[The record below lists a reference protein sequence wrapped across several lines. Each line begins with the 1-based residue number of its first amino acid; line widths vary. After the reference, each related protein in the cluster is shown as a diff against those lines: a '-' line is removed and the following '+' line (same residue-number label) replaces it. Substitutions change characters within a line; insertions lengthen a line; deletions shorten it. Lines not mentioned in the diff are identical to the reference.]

1 MKRTFVLASCGE
13 AEVPSMPETGLE
25 PARAWLAHQPLKLAR
40 LPILPLWDGE
50 ESPRWRHSDH
60 ASGNLGKSR
69 QSRFEASPPSVLYRK
84 PEVQKFRGHH
94 TQFPA
99 SVPMNYVWCPRN
111 SKSSPADKHPYR
123 SIHYLVQRWGWA
135 RSVRIT
141 APISCFSETK
151 ISAKRTPVVA
161 PSRRRVTFVQNSCDV
176 RETVTARR

>member
-1 MKRTFVLASCGE
+1 MKRTFDLASCGE

-25 PARAWLAHQPLKLAR
+25 SARAWLAHQPLKLAR

-50 ESPRWRHSDH
+50 ESPRWHHSGH

-84 PEVQKFRGHH
+84 PEVQKLRGHQ

-111 SKSSPADKHPYR
+111 SDKLALSHPFALTQGR
-123 SIHYLVQRWGWA
+123 PLSMALGSHHH
-135 RSVRIT
+135 
-141 APISCFSETK
+141 
-151 ISAKRTPVVA
+151 
-161 PSRRRVTFVQNSCDV
+161 
-176 RETVTARR
+176 

>member
-84 PEVQKFRGHH
+84 PEVQKFRGHPKVPG
-94 TQFPA
+94 TPDAIPGVSPYELCMVSPELSA

-111 SKSSPADKHPYR
+111 SVSPELRPLD
-123 SIHYLVQRWGWA
+123 L
-135 RSVRIT
+135 
-141 APISCFSETK
+141 
-151 ISAKRTPVVA
+151 
-161 PSRRRVTFVQNSCDV
+161 
-176 RETVTARR
+176 

>member
-1 MKRTFVLASCGE
+1 MKRAFVLASCGE

-84 PEVQKFRGHH
+84 PEVQKFRGHQ

-111 SKSSPADKHPYR
+111 LS
-123 SIHYLVQRWGWA
+123 
-135 RSVRIT
+135 
-141 APISCFSETK
+141 TK
-151 ISAKRTPVVA
+151 VYQLGFNRTLGLTQKDIA
-161 PSRRRVTFVQNSCDV
+161 SFVGCSQSL
-176 RETVTARR
+176 